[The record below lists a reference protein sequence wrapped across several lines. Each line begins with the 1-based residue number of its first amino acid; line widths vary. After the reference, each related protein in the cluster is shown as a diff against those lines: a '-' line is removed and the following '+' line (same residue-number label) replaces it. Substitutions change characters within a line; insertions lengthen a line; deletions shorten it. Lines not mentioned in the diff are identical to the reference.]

1 MEYNDLG
8 YKQGVALK
16 PNTRVYIQSKKDQW
30 SGRATEHTVREN
42 QTMFEISQLYGIKL
56 ESLLARNGLV
66 QGQEPATNERVRLR
80 KMLAIRK
87 PLKLRVDSNN
97 ADDSTVSNEKNTPP
111 KDNSMVNDE
120 DLDFEITP
128 MDSKPN
134 APSEEKNKP
143 SSPNTKPPA
152 TSDVPFPGDPRPYNT
167 DPTPSNPQPTT
178 ENEPVPNGYHRIV
191 KGDTLYKLSRDYGI
205 TVVRIK
211 QLNNMTTD
219 DIKIGQVL
227 RVQ

>member
-1 MEYNDLG
+1 
-8 YKQGVALK
+8 
-16 PNTRVYIQSKKDQW
+16 
-30 SGRATEHTVREN
+30 
-42 QTMFEISQLYGIKL
+42 
-56 ESLLARNGLV
+56 
-66 QGQEPATNERVRLR
+66 
-80 KMLAIRK
+80 
-87 PLKLRVDSNN
+87 
-97 ADDSTVSNEKNTPP
+97 
-111 KDNSMVNDE
+111 MVNDE